1 MSLTFDRPTGDQS
14 IDGADGEPDE
24 RRSAVG
30 PLEEFALVDSWP
42 RLVLAVIAIVVSL
55 ACAIAALS
63 SGLLGGTEATR
74 LNRFELSR
82 VSDGNFQIEE
92 ATRRLEAQ
100 GLVVDPAYVA
110 NERLQRGTVF
120 GQDPQAGA
128 KVEQGSVIRLQVSD
142 GPAGTLIPS
151 VVGQQSV
158 DAVINLAGVNL
169 GATMTERPDER
180 VRSGEVISTK
190 PEPGART
197 SPGGIVE
204 LTVSSGP
211 PPRVVP
217 AINGRTEDEVLID
230 IGRAGLAVGSLDRPF
245 RTDVPA
251 GTVIS
256 SDPAQGAAV
265 PRDYPVNLVIATDRP
280 PIPVPYLVGLRSASA
295 QSLLKAAGL
304 TAQITLEPV
313 DPNSP
318 NVGAVVGQGVP
329 PQTKVAPGSSVEI
342 RVGDPSLPP
351 ATTPVAPTT
360 SR

>member
-1 MSLTFDRPTGDQS
+1 MSLTVDP
-14 IDGADGEPDE
+14 PDTDTPPDD

-30 PLEEFALVDSWP
+30 PPEEFALVAAWP
-42 RLVLAVIAIVVSL
+42 RLAGAALAIVVAL
-55 ACAIAALS
+55 ACVIAALS
-63 SGLLGGTEATR
+63 NGLLGGSTGTALT
-74 LNRFELSR
+74 RFELGS
-82 VSDGNFQIEE
+82 VSEGNFQIAE
-92 ATRRLEAQ
+92 ATARLEAQ
-100 GLVVDPAYVA
+100 GLVVDPEYIP

-120 GQDPQAGA
+120 GQDPQALA
-128 KVEQGSVIRLQVSD
+128 KVEQGSVVRLQVSD

-169 GATMTERPDER
+169 GARVTERPDER
-180 VRSGEVISTK
+180 VRSGEVIATN

-197 SPGGIVE
+197 APGGIVE
-204 LTVSSGP
+204 LIVSAGP

-217 AINGRTEDEVLID
+217 LTNNRTEDEVLID
-230 IGRAGLAVGSLDRPF
+230 LGRNGLAVGKIDRPF
-245 RTDVPA
+245 RTDVSA

-256 SDPAQGAAV
+256 SDPAQGSAV
-265 PRDYPVNLVIATDRP
+265 PRDYPINVVIATDRP

-295 QSLLKAAGL
+295 QSLLKAVGL

-329 PQTKVAPGSSVEI
+329 PQTKVAPGSAVEI

-351 ATTPVAPTT
+351 PTTPVAPTT
-360 SR
+360 SG